1 MKVSIF
7 SDCHC
12 GFAYGEERGEDSFI
26 ALNESIEKSMDSDL
40 ILIAGDLFD
49 SRVPRPEIF
58 AKTARILSK
67 AQHIPTNTKLVDL
80 VNKRKEDISPLALRG
95 VPIVSIHGTHERRTK
110 YMVNPI
116 QALEHAGLLIHL
128 HCGTA
133 VFDVNGEK
141 VAVHGMSGV
150 PERYAG
156 DVLSRWNPRP
166 IEGAKNILMIHQ
178 SVDPYIYSPLDP
190 PTIKLEDFPDGF
202 DLYILGHIHWTEQK
216 PLKSGTI
223 LVAGS
228 TTYTSLHKHEMNAKK
243 SIYKYDGSLLSIPLE
258 KQRNIYWSEFD
269 FSSDIVPMIESK
281 LNSLP
286 NIEPKPIA
294 VFKIK
299 GIVPKEMTMPNF
311 SELENR
317 YSGKAI
323 VKITKK
329 LKAEKLEEQIELINK
344 LREQKLSPEEQ
355 GLRILQENL
364 KQVNCGLN
372 VEEMFEMLV
381 NGETENIYNLLI
393 GKKSE

>member
-1 MKVSIF
+1 MKISIF

-58 AKTARILSK
+58 SRTARILSR
-67 AQHIPTNTKLVDL
+67 AQYIPSNTKLIDL
-80 VNKRKEDISPLALRG
+80 VNKRKEDISPLAVRG
-95 VPIVSIHGTHERRTK
+95 VPIVCIHGTHERRTR

-116 QALEHAGLLIHL
+116 QSLEHAGLLIHL
-128 HCGTA
+128 HCGAA
-133 VFDVNGEK
+133 VFDINGEK

-156 DVLSRWNPRP
+156 DLFSRWSPKP

-190 PTIKLEDFPDGF
+190 PTIKLEDLPNGF
-202 DLYILGHIHWTEQK
+202 DLYVLGHIHWTEQK
-216 PLKSGTI
+216 PLKSGTV
-223 LVAGS
+223 LVTGS
-228 TTYTSLHKHEMNAKK
+228 TTYTSLHKLEMNAKK
-243 SIYKYDGSLLSIPLE
+243 SIYKYDGSLQTIPLE
-258 KQRNIYWSEFD
+258 RQRNIYWSELD
-269 FSSDIVPMIESK
+269 FSNDIIPMIESK

-286 NIEPKPIA
+286 NIDPKPIA

-299 GIVPKEMTMPNF
+299 GTVPKEMTMPNF
-311 SELENR
+311 SEIENR
-317 YSGKAI
+317 YSNKAI

-329 LKAEKLEEQIELINK
+329 LRTEKLEEQIELINK

-372 VEEMFEMLV
+372 VEEMFDMLM
-381 NGETENIYNLLI
+381 NSETENIYNLLI